1 MMKPLEDIA
10 NQADIVLVLATGNK
24 SKIAEIKRISRTYF
38 TGKTLAMMPLAE
50 LAEATGLSAD
60 KLESDESELS
70 YQDIARGK
78 VSLVQA
84 VLKDID
90 LPDTFKQ
97 KAWLLGDDYGA
108 SISALKFCY
117 QTGEKPLDVVF
128 NEEGYI
134 ARVLTNH
141 EHLNGQPA
149 PAYFSKR
156 VIKAT
161 AQREGIT
168 DVYSQQAFNT
178 MAKQLFYWAQ
188 KNQDWQTTATVAVA
202 LGRIDNTQV
211 SVFEHTAVYTLI
223 DETDLPVNGVDFDRV
238 QARGKGLP
246 PIALWQSQ
254 EKDTYHPRG
263 IALRQAFE
271 KIATHA

>member
-1 MMKPLEDIA
+1 MMKPLQDIA
-10 NQADIVLVLATGNK
+10 KQTDIVLVLATGNK
-24 SKIAEIKRISRTYF
+24 SKIGEIERVSHDYF
-38 TGKTLAMMPLAE
+38 KGKKVALMPLVK
-50 LAEATGLSAD
+50 LAEATGIPAD

-84 VLKDID
+84 VLKEID
-90 LPDTFKQ
+90 LPETFKQ

-108 SISALKFCY
+108 SIDALKFFY
-117 QTGEKPLDVVF
+117 QAGDKPLEVVF
-128 NEEGYI
+128 DNKGYI
-134 ARVLTNH
+134 AQVLTNH

-188 KNQDWQTTATVAVA
+188 KNQNWQTTATVAVA
-202 LGRIDNTQV
+202 LGRLGKAQV
-211 SVFEHTAVYTLI
+211 DVFEHTASYTLI
-223 DETDLPVNGVDFDRV
+223 DEEDLPENGVDFDRV
-238 QARGKGLP
+238 QARGKKLP
-246 PIALWQSQ
+246 PIALWQEH
-254 EKDTYHPRG
+254 EKDSYHPRG
-263 IALRQAFE
+263 IVLRQAFE
-271 KIATHA
+271 KIATQT